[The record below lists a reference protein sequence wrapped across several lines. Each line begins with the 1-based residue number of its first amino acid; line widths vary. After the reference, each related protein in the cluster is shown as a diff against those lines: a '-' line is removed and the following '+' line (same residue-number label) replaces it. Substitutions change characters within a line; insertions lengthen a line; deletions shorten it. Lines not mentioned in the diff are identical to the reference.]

1 MKNITDKEKMLEYSW
16 RFEKSFSS
24 SLEREEEG
32 QDVST
37 QNDKSSPKF
46 GSKLRIIQDGIPRAS
61 FLKIYTQNSLS
72 FKYILFFNLK
82 QFFSLNSVKL
92 ENLIC
97 TKLVIKRQFGFGN
110 VLIYND
116 LDLTDNIIKSIPE
129 NY

>member
-1 MKNITDKEKMLEYSW
+1 MEFQEP
-16 RFEKSFSS
+16 
-24 SLEREEEG
+24 
-32 QDVST
+32 V
-37 QNDKSSPKF
+37 
-46 GSKLRIIQDGIPRAS
+46 
-61 FLKIYTQNSLS
+61 FLKFIPKIVCLLNIY
-72 FKYILFFNLK
+72 YFFNLK